1 MFLHEDGS
9 IYSKLELNADLTF
22 LLSNFPEL
30 DNPRDQ
36 FSGHSFRAGL
46 STILSV
52 LGFSEEEIK
61 GWGRWKSEAYIRYLK
76 DQTHRR
82 KVFEKFRNTFTA
94 ILRNV

>member
-9 IYSKLELNADLTF
+9 IYSKCELNADLTV
-22 LLSNFPEL
+22 LLNNYPEL
-30 DNPRDQ
+30 DNPRDL

-46 STILSV
+46 ATILSV

-76 DQTHRR
+76 DQTHRK
-82 KVFEKFRNTFTA
+82 KVFEKFRSTFST
-94 ILRNV
+94 ILASV